1 MGMPGELDQI
11 RSRIREILLTDWDP
25 TNASRSEMAKAE
37 YDRYIEPIY
46 ELIQSNAGEDAIV
59 DFLYDRERE
68 IMCFPGLGKTRLR
81 RPARRLLAM
90 RQP

>member
-1 MGMPGELDQI
+1 MPRELDPI
-11 RSRIREILLTDWDP
+11 RSRIREVLLTDWDP
-25 TNASRSEMAKAE
+25 TNASRSEMAKAA

-46 ELIQSNAGEDAIV
+46 DLIQSNAGEDAIV

-81 RPARRLLAM
+81 RPARRLLAL